1 MGKFRYSTF
10 VFALAL
16 FASGSLHAQAAGL
29 QPDNSQT
36 SEVATTAPPAGTIV
50 GTLTDVN
57 DFPVSGATVALEG
70 SDHSEI
76 SSVTTNDNGFFQI
89 RDVQPGNA
97 YQVRIRAAG
106 FQEWESAALTLGPGE
121 YKIEDTPQLRLEEVT
136 TSVVVTP
143 ATNDEIAIEQV
154 KTAENQRL
162 LGGLIPNFYA
172 IYSPDPAPLNAKLRF
187 TLALRLARDPFSFAA
202 VGFLAG
208 IGQATN
214 YPRYGQGLKGYS
226 ERYGAEYANDFTDIM
241 LNGAILP
248 SLLHQD
254 PRYYYDGKGSIPS
267 RALHAISS
275 LVIARGDNGQLEPNF
290 SAVGGDLGAAAISNL
305 YYPKVDRGMNI
316 VLQGFA
322 INTGA
327 HLLVR
332 LIDEFVFRPPV
343 AQSDRTNWNNR
354 LPCTNNLVAPCNN

>member
-1 MGKFRYSTF
+1 MGRLCKAIL
-10 VFALAL
+10 VIVLAGLALAS
-16 FASGSLHAQAAGL
+16 AHAQTVAGYAEDARISSVVAAAS
-29 QPDNSQT
+29 QP
-36 SEVATTAPPAGTIV
+36 GTIV
-50 GTLTDVN
+50 GTVTDVN
-57 DFPVSGATVALEG
+57 DSPVPGAAVALSG
-70 SDHSEI
+70 SGHNEI
-76 SSVTTNDNGFFQI
+76 RTVTTNENGFFEI
-89 RDVQPGNA
+89 HDIQPGNP
-97 YQVRIRAAG
+97 YQVQIRAAG
-106 FQEWESAALTLGPGE
+106 FREWESSAVTLGPGE
-121 YKIEDTPQLRLEEVT
+121 YKIQDVPQLQIEEVT

-143 ATNDEIAIEQV
+143 ETTDEMAIEQV
-154 KTAENQRL
+154 KTAESQRI

-187 TLALRLARDPFSFAA
+187 SLALRLARDPFSFAA

-214 YPRYGQGLKGYS
+214 YPKYGQGLKGYS
-226 ERYGAEYANDFTDIM
+226 ERYGAEYANDFSDIM

-248 SLLHQD
+248 TLLHQD

-275 LVIARGDNGQLEPNF
+275 LVIARGDDGRPEPNY
-290 SAVGGDLGAAAISNL
+290 SAVGGDLGAAAISSL
-305 YYPKVDRGMNI
+305 YYPRANRGISM

-322 INTGA
+322 INSGA

-343 AQSDRTNWNNR
+343 GGSDRGNWNNR
-354 LPCTNNLVAPCNN
+354 LPCTNNLAAPCNN

>member
-1 MGKFRYSTF
+1 MGRVGKAIL
-10 VFALAL
+10 VLVLAGL
-16 FASGSLHAQAAGL
+16 ASVSSHAQAAAG
-29 QPDNSQT
+29 QPNDPQAGSAIASAPQP
-36 SEVATTAPPAGTIV
+36 ATVV
-50 GTLTDVN
+50 GTVTDLN
-57 DFPVSGATVALEG
+57 DSPVPGATIALESG
-70 SDHSEI
+70 DHSEI
-76 SSVTTNDNGFFQI
+76 RTVTTNESGFFEI
-89 RDVQPGNA
+89 HDVQPGNP
-97 YQVRIRAAG
+97 YQVHIRAAG
-106 FQEWESAALTLGPGE
+106 FKAWESPAVTLGPGE
-121 YKIEDTPQLRLEEVT
+121 YKIQDVPQLQLEEVT
-136 TSVVVTP
+136 TSVIVTP
-143 ATNDEIAIEQV
+143 ETNDEMAIEQV

-214 YPRYGQGLKGYS
+214 YPKYGQGLKGYS
-226 ERYGAEYANDFTDIM
+226 ERYGAEYANDFSDIM

-248 SLLHQD
+248 TLLHQD

-267 RALHAISS
+267 RTLHAISS
-275 LVIARGDNGQLEPNF
+275 LVIARGDDGRLEPNF

-305 YYPKVDRGMNI
+305 YYPRANRGINV

-327 HLLVR
+327 HMLVR
-332 LIDEFVFRPPV
+332 LVDEFVFRPP
-343 AQSDRTNWNNR
+343 AGGSDRANWNNR
-354 LPCTNNLVAPCNN
+354 LPCTNNLAAPCNN